1 MVTNSNH
8 LFSRGQGVNT
18 PTSVVITNGGSG
30 YKTADGD
37 ASGTRLN
44 VGTGGGAGSGLR
56 VDLTITSGV
65 ITAVAIRNQGSGYK
79 LDDSVS
85 LNVSLVQVV
94 HFK

>member
-18 PTSVVITNGGSG
+18 PTSLVKTNGGSG

-44 VGTGGGAGSGLR
+44 VSTAGGAGNGLT
-56 VDLTITSGV
+56 LI
-65 ITAVAIRNQGSGYK
+65 
-79 LDDSVS
+79 
-85 LNVSLVQVV
+85 
-94 HFK
+94 